1 MAKRG
6 KGKSKV
12 KASKSKKKTPLAKKG
27 TKKKK
32 SPLAK
37 KGKKGVKVKKPLA
50 KKKPG
55 KKKDP
60 RKKKPKKENN
70 AEPAP
75 PAATPTPSDAGGT
88 PPPAEGTPPSPPQ
101 STPPAEGTTPSP
113 SESAESAPPP
123 PAEGTPPS
131 SSESA
136 EGAPPPA
143 PSDAGE
149 TSNPASNDTDEMS
162 MKEIDTL
169 LKRHDTPIIPPA
181 ELQHP
186 DPKLLQ
192 NMAQTPKWLIQWCI
206 LRSSTGCHKCHQKLE
221 AIQQFEAAE
230 EKRKAELTRIA
241 QKNDIIKSQNEMI
254 QAKIESIKIK
264 NDLQKRTPYLL
275 GKQKKMQ
282 DRRTS
287 PWKSIF
293 DRPLFDAFKK

>member
-88 PPPAEGTPPSPPQ
+88 P
-101 STPPAEGTTPSP
+101 PPAEGTTPSP